1 MAPHKKEKF
10 MQISYSFLTFL
21 SNIYF
26 RISAVRLWNDL
37 PGEIQNSNTIASFKR
52 GLSVNRHSPPAYY
65 NAGKRLGQIYHS
77 RLRTKC
83 SSLNEHLFS
92 RNIVDSSLCTCG
104 SVEDT
109 KHYILEC
116 PLYSNLRQEMLTVI
130 SEFCLPSL
138 NVILFG
144 NPDLTTHSNTRIFD
158 AVQSFIL
165 KTKRFVV
172 NQ

>member
-1 MAPHKKEKF
+1 MLIVILLLLIT
-10 MQISYSFLTFL
+10 ML
-21 SNIYF
+21 
-26 RISAVRLWNDL
+26 VND
-37 PGEIQNSNTIASFKR
+37 
-52 GLSVNRHSPPAYY
+52 SV
-65 NAGKRLGQIYHS
+65 
-77 RLRTKC
+77 T
-83 SSLNEHLFS
+83 
-92 RNIVDSSLCTCG
+92 
-104 SVEDT
+104 VEDT
-109 KHYILEC
+109 KHFILEC
-116 PLYSNLRQEMLTVI
+116 PLYFNLRQEMLTVI